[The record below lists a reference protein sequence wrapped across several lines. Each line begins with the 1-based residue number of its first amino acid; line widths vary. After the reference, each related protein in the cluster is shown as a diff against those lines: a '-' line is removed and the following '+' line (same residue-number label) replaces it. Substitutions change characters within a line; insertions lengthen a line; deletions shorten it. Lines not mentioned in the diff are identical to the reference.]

1 MAINIHIYIYIY
13 IYDYDFN
20 LDLLGLGLSINF
32 PKLLKNPFKIEL
44 QLDKLCKYSRGV
56 KTYRPFIIYNI
67 IVIIELQLLQA
78 STALREK
85 KKKKKFPL
93 PGFEPRVY
101 NYQELP
107 MCTVDFIYIYHRFF
121 IYLMLFQQAEKQ
133 SENFHFKHYTL
144 NGLQIKP

>member
-1 MAINIHIYIYIY
+1 MAINIYIY

-44 QLDKLCKYSRGV
+44 QLDKLSKYSRGV

-78 STALREK
+78 STALREE

-107 MCTVDFIYIYHRFF
+107 MCTVDFIYIF
-121 IYLMLFQQAEKQ
+121 IIDF
-133 SENFHFKHYTL
+133 SF
-144 NGLQIKP
+144 I

>member
-1 MAINIHIYIYIY
+1 MAINIY

-44 QLDKLCKYSRGV
+44 QLDKLSKYSRGI
-56 KTYRPFIIYNI
+56 KTYRQFIIYNI
-67 IVIIELQLLQA
+67 VVIIELQLLQA
-78 STALREK
+78 STALRER
-85 KKKKKFPL
+85 KKKKKFFPM

-107 MCTVDFIYIYHRFF
+107 MCTVDFIYIF
-121 IYLMLFQQAEKQ
+121 IIDF
-133 SENFHFKHYTL
+133 SF
-144 NGLQIKP
+144 I

>member
-1 MAINIHIYIYIY
+1 MAQNWESNWNLIGFSLNFGYYYIHIYIY

-44 QLDKLCKYSRGV
+44 QLDKLSKYSRGV

-85 KKKKKFPL
+85 KKKSKKVSATSKK
-93 PGFEPRVY
+93 VY

-107 MCTVDFIYIYHRFF
+107 MCTVDFIYIF
-121 IYLMLFQQAEKQ
+121 IIDF
-133 SENFHFKHYTL
+133 SF
-144 NGLQIKP
+144 I